1 MSDSILFEVD
11 EGVAHVTL
19 NRPARL
25 NAINP
30 DAATRWRD
38 IAAEIARRDDIGA
51 VLFDANGPAFCA
63 GGDVLEMA
71 GLGAASGAGRGV
83 MVTALADTIHEGH
96 RFLQDAGK
104 PIVAAVQGAVA
115 GGGLGF
121 MLVAD
126 VIVASD
132 RAKFV
137 SKYADIGLTP
147 DCGVS
152 TLLPEAIG
160 MRRALELVLTP
171 RALSAAEALDW
182 GLVTEVVPA
191 DALADRA
198 REIAQS
204 WIQGATGAFGQA
216 RRLLRGGVGRSY
228 QDALDDEARTIG
240 AAIETPDA
248 EARIGA
254 FAAASKQQQASAKP
268 APTVPAA
275 PAEPAAPAP
284 AVSAAPS
291 PSARPKPHPYP
302 AASAD
307 HQEHA

>member
-11 EGVAHVTL
+11 GGVAHVTL

-71 GLGAASGAGRGV
+71 GLGGRQADGEADGDGAGAGTASPGRGA
-83 MVTALADTIHEGH
+83 MVRDLADTIHEGH
-96 RFLQDAGK
+96 RLLQEAGK

-126 VIVASD
+126 VIIASD

-171 RALSAAEALDW
+171 RTLSAAEALDW
-182 GLVTEVVPA
+182 GLVTEVVPSE
-191 DALADRA
+191 ALADRA
-198 REIAQS
+198 REIAAS

-216 RRLLRGGVGRSY
+216 RRLLRGGVGRSF

-240 AAIETPDA
+240 TAIETPDA

-254 FAAASKQQQASAKP
+254 FAAASKQQQQQQQ
-268 APTVPAA
+268 
-275 PAEPAAPAP
+275 
-284 AVSAAPS
+284 
-291 PSARPKPHPYP
+291 RPPQPERVKPHPSP
-302 AASAD
+302 ASIPS
-307 HQEHA
+307 HKEHV